1 MPERSADMFEAGVVL
16 QNMKSSHSEKAVEA
30 KTTQAHRV
38 RQASRARREQEKES
52 LRRIILDAA
61 GELFL
66 ERGYEGFS
74 MRRVAERIG
83 YSATTIYRYYENKD
97 DLLFA
102 VVNEGFSEFARQLT
116 AAAAG
121 VSNPLKRLE
130 ALWHAYVSFGLKN
143 PVYYQ
148 MMFMQRADLLFES
161 QREQTQPMIESF
173 DVLQRAVQAAMDA
186 GVMKRGD
193 VETYSRVIWALVHG
207 MTALALADPKRF
219 TLEIMEKNTR
229 LALKMISNG
238 LR

>member
-1 MPERSADMFEAGVVL
+1 MRSRKGKKILGAG
-16 QNMKSSHSEKAVEA
+16 S
-30 KTTQAHRV
+30 TQAHRV
-38 RQASRARREQEKES
+38 REASRARRKQEKEG
-52 LRRIILDAA
+52 LRRVILDEA
-61 GELFL
+61 GKLFL

-116 AAAAG
+116 EAAEGA
-121 VSNPLKRLE
+121 SNPLKRLE
-130 ALWHAYVSFGLKN
+130 ALWHAYLGFGLSN

-161 QREQTQPMIESF
+161 QRAQTRPMIESF
-173 DVLQRAVQAAMDA
+173 DVLQRTVRAAMDA
-186 GVMKRGD
+186 GVLRRGD
-193 VETYSRVIWALVHG
+193 VETCSRVIWSVVHG
-207 MTALALADPKRF
+207 VTALALADPTRF
-219 TLEIMEKNTR
+219 TPAVLEKNSR
-229 LALKMISNG
+229 LALRMISNG

>member
-1 MPERSADMFEAGVVL
+1 
-16 QNMKSSHSEKAVEA
+16 MKTSNSEKSAGA

-38 RQASRARREQEKES
+38 RQASRARREQQKES
-52 LRRIILDAA
+52 LGRIILDAA

-66 ERGYEGFS
+66 EQGYEGFS

-83 YSATTIYRYYENKD
+83 YSATTIYRYYEDKD

-102 VVNEGFSEFARQLT
+102 VVNEGFSEFARKLT
-116 AAAAG
+116 EAAEN
-121 VSNPLKRLE
+121 VSNPVKRLE
-130 ALWHAYVSFGLKN
+130 ALGQAYIKFGLDN

-161 QREQTQPMIESF
+161 RREQTPPMIESF
-173 DVLQRAVQAAMDA
+173 DVLQRAVRAAMDA

-193 VETYSRVIWALVHG
+193 VETYSHVIWSVVHG
-207 MTALALADPKRF
+207 VTALALANPKRF
-219 TLEIMEKNTR
+219 TPDVVEKNTR
-229 LALKMISNG
+229 LALRMISNG

>member
-1 MPERSADMFEAGVVL
+1 MNPSDNDKGV
-16 QNMKSSHSEKAVEA
+16 

-38 RQASRARREQEKES
+38 RQASRARREQEKDS

-66 ERGYEGFS
+66 EQGYEGFS

-83 YSATTIYRYYENKD
+83 YSATTIYRYYEDKD

-102 VVNEGFSEFARQLT
+102 VVNEGFSEFARQLK
-116 AAAAG
+116 AAAEG

-130 ALWHAYVSFGLKN
+130 ALWHAYVRFGLNN

-148 MMFMQRADLLFES
+148 MMFMQRADLLFERQS
-161 QREQTQPMIESF
+161 EQTRPMIESF
-173 DVLQRAVQAAMDA
+173 GELQKAVRAAMDA
-186 GVMKRGD
+186 GFMKRGD
-193 VETYSRVIWALVHG
+193 VETYSRVIWSLVHG
-207 MTALALADPKRF
+207 VTTLALADPKRF
-219 TLEIMEKNTR
+219 TPEVMEKNSR
-229 LALKMISNG
+229 LAMKMISNG

>member
-1 MPERSADMFEAGVVL
+1 
-16 QNMKSSHSEKAVEA
+16 MKPSNSEKEIGE
-30 KTTQAHRV
+30 KNTQAHRL
-38 RQASRARREQEKES
+38 RQASRARREQLKED

-66 ERGYEGFS
+66 EQGYEGFS

-83 YSATTIYRYYENKD
+83 YSATTIYRYYEDKD

-116 AAAAG
+116 EAAENG
-121 VSNPLKRLE
+121 SNPLKRLE
-130 ALWHAYVSFGLKN
+130 ALGQAYIRFGLEN

-161 QREQTQPMIESF
+161 RGEKTPPMIESF
-173 DVLQRAVQAAMDA
+173 DVLQRSVRAAMDA

-193 VETYSRVIWALVHG
+193 VETYSRVIWSVVHG
-207 MTALALADPKRF
+207 VTALALANPKRF
-219 TLEIMEKNTR
+219 TPEIVEKNSR
-229 LALKMISNG
+229 LALRMISNG

>member
-1 MPERSADMFEAGVVL
+1 MLKTKPGNNEKSAAA
-16 QNMKSSHSEKAVEA
+16 KS
-30 KTTQAHRV
+30 TQAYRL
-38 RQASRARREQEKES
+38 RQASRDRREQRKED

-61 GELFL
+61 GEIFL
-66 ERGYEGFS
+66 EQGYEGFS

-83 YSATTIYRYYENKD
+83 YSATTIYRYYEDKD

-116 AAAAG
+116 EAAEGARD
-121 VSNPLKRLE
+121 PLKRLE
-130 ALWHAYVSFGLKN
+130 ALGHAYIRFGLDN

-161 QREQTQPMIESF
+161 RRERTRPMIESF
-173 DVLQRAVQAAMDA
+173 DVLQRAVRGAMDA

-193 VETYSRVIWALVHG
+193 VETYSRVIWSVVHG
-207 MTALALADPKRF
+207 VTALALANPKRF
-219 TLEIMEKNTR
+219 TPEVVEKNSR
-229 LALKMISNG
+229 LALRMISNG

>member
-1 MPERSADMFEAGVVL
+1 
-16 QNMKSSHSEKAVEA
+16 MKTGQSEKAAGA

-38 RQASRARREQEKES
+38 REASRARREQQKES
-52 LRRIILDAA
+52 LRRVILDAA

-66 ERGYEGFS
+66 EQGYEGFS

-83 YSATTIYRYYENKD
+83 YSATTIYRYYEDKD

-116 AAAAG
+116 EAAEGA
-121 VSNPLKRLE
+121 SNPLKKLE
-130 ALWHAYVSFGLKN
+130 ALGHAYIRFGLKN

-148 MMFMQRADLLFES
+148 MMFMQRADLLFEN

-173 DVLQRAVQAAMDA
+173 DTLQRTVRAAMDA
-186 GVMKRGD
+186 GEMKRGD
-193 VETYSRVIWALVHG
+193 VETYSRVIWSLVHG
-207 MTALALADPKRF
+207 VTALALANPKRF
-219 TLEIMEKNTR
+219 TSEVTEKNTR
-229 LALKMISNG
+229 LALKMMLNG

>member
-1 MPERSADMFEAGVVL
+1 
-16 QNMKSSHSEKAVEA
+16 MKASNSEKGAVA
-30 KTTQAHRV
+30 KNTQAHRV
-38 RQASRARREQEKES
+38 RQASRARREQQKEG
-52 LRRIILDAA
+52 LRRIILDEA

-66 ERGYEGFS
+66 EQGYEGFS

-83 YSATTIYRYYENKD
+83 YSATTIYRYYEDKD

-116 AAAAG
+116 EAAEN

-130 ALWHAYVSFGLKN
+130 ALGQAYIRFGLDN

-148 MMFMQRADLLFES
+148 MMFMQRADLLFE
-161 QREQTQPMIESF
+161 RRKEQTQPMIESF
-173 DVLQRAVQAAMDA
+173 DVLQRSVRAAMDA

-193 VETYSRVIWALVHG
+193 VETYSRVIWSVVHG
-207 MTALALADPKRF
+207 VTALALANPKRF
-219 TLEIMEKNTR
+219 TSEVVEKNTR
-229 LALKMISNG
+229 LALRMISNG

>member
-1 MPERSADMFEAGVVL
+1 MR
-16 QNMKSSHSEKAVEA
+16 NMKSSDSEKNVAA
-30 KTTQAHRV
+30 KATQAHRV

-66 ERGYEGFS
+66 EQGYEGFS

-83 YSATTIYRYYENKD
+83 YSATTIYRYYEDKD

-102 VVNEGFSEFARQLT
+102 VVNEGFSEFARQLRE
-116 AAAAG
+116 AAEG

-130 ALWHAYVSFGLKN
+130 ALWHTYVNFGLKN

-161 QREQTQPMIESF
+161 QREQTGPMIESF
-173 DVLQRAVQAAMDA
+173 DTLQRAVRAAMDA

-193 VETYSRVIWALVHG
+193 VETYSRVIWSLVHG
-207 MTALALADPKRF
+207 VTALALADPKRF
-219 TLEIMEKNTR
+219 TPEVMEKNSR
-229 LALKMISNG
+229 LALKMMSNG

>member
-1 MPERSADMFEAGVVL
+1 
-16 QNMKSSHSEKAVEA
+16 MKASNSEKGAVA
-30 KTTQAHRV
+30 KNTQAHRV
-38 RQASRARREQEKES
+38 RQASRARREQQKEG
-52 LRRIILDAA
+52 LRRIILDEA

-66 ERGYEGFS
+66 EQGYEGFS

-83 YSATTIYRYYENKD
+83 YSATTIYRYYEDKD

-116 AAAAG
+116 EAAEN

-130 ALWHAYVSFGLKN
+130 ALGQAYIKFGLDN

-148 MMFMQRADLLFES
+148 MMFMQRADLLFE
-161 QREQTQPMIESF
+161 RRKEQTQPMIESF
-173 DVLQRAVQAAMDA
+173 DVLQRSVRAAMDA

-193 VETYSRVIWALVHG
+193 VETYSRVIWSVVHG
-207 MTALALADPKRF
+207 VTALALANPKRF
-219 TLEIMEKNTR
+219 TSEVVEKNTR
-229 LALKMISNG
+229 LALRMISNG

>member
-1 MPERSADMFEAGVVL
+1 M
-16 QNMKSSHSEKAVEA
+16 QKMKTNHSEKGAGA

-38 RQASRARREQEKES
+38 RQASLTRREQQKES
-52 LRRIILDAA
+52 LGRIILDAA

-66 ERGYEGFS
+66 EQGYEGFS

-83 YSATTIYRYYENKD
+83 YSATTIYRYYEDKD

-116 AAAAG
+116 EAAEN

-130 ALWHAYVSFGLKN
+130 ALGQAYIRFGLDN

-148 MMFMQRADLLFES
+148 MMFMQRADLLFE
-161 QREQTQPMIESF
+161 RRKEQTQPMIESF
-173 DVLQRAVQAAMDA
+173 DVLQRSVRAAMDA

-193 VETYSRVIWALVHG
+193 VETYSRVIWSVVHG
-207 MTALALADPKRF
+207 VTALALANPKRF
-219 TLEIMEKNTR
+219 TSEVVEKNTR
-229 LALKMISNG
+229 LALRMISNG

>member
-1 MPERSADMFEAGVVL
+1 
-16 QNMKSSHSEKAVEA
+16 MKTMKTDDGGKVEGA

-38 RQASRARREQEKES
+38 RQASRARREQQKES
-52 LRRIILDAA
+52 LGRIILDAA

-66 ERGYEGFS
+66 EQGYEGFS

-83 YSATTIYRYYENKD
+83 YSATTIYRYYEDKD

-102 VVNEGFSEFARQLT
+102 VVNEGFSEFARQLME
-116 AAAAG
+116 AAEN

-130 ALWHAYVSFGLKN
+130 ALGQAYIRFGLDN

-161 QREQTQPMIESF
+161 RREQTQPMIESF
-173 DVLQRAVQAAMDA
+173 DVLQRSVRAAMDV

-193 VETYSRVIWALVHG
+193 VETYSRVIWSVVHG
-207 MTALALADPKRF
+207 VTALALANPKRF
-219 TLEIMEKNTR
+219 TPDVVEKNTR
-229 LALKMISNG
+229 LALKMMLNG

>member
-1 MPERSADMFEAGVVL
+1 
-16 QNMKSSHSEKAVEA
+16 MKPNNSEKGAGA
-30 KTTQAHRV
+30 ANTQAHRV
-38 RQASRARREQEKES
+38 RQASRARREQQKES

-66 ERGYEGFS
+66 EQGYEGFS

-83 YSATTIYRYYENKD
+83 YSATTIYRYYEDKD

-116 AAAAG
+116 EAAEN
-121 VSNPLKRLE
+121 VSDPLKRLE
-130 ALWHAYVSFGLKN
+130 ALGQAYIRFGLDN

-161 QREQTQPMIESF
+161 RGEKTRPMIESF
-173 DVLQRAVQAAMDA
+173 DVLQRSVLAAMDA
-186 GVMKRGD
+186 GVMKRGE
-193 VETYSRVIWALVHG
+193 VETYSRVIWSVVHG
-207 MTALALADPKRF
+207 VTALALANPKRF
-219 TLEIMEKNTR
+219 TPDVVEKNTR
-229 LALKMISNG
+229 LALKMILNG

>member
-1 MPERSADMFEAGVVL
+1 
-16 QNMKSSHSEKAVEA
+16 MKPNNSEKGAGA

-38 RQASRARREQEKES
+38 RQASRARREEQKES

-66 ERGYEGFS
+66 EQGYEGFS

-83 YSATTIYRYYENKD
+83 YSATTIYRYYEDKD

-116 AAAAG
+116 EAAEN
-121 VSNPLKRLE
+121 VNNPLKRLE
-130 ALWHAYVSFGLKN
+130 ALGRAYIKFGLEN

-161 QREQTQPMIESF
+161 RREQTRPMIESF
-173 DVLQRAVQAAMDA
+173 DVLQRSVRAAMDA
-186 GVMKRGD
+186 GVMRRGD
-193 VETYSRVIWALVHG
+193 VETYSRVIWSVVHG
-207 MTALALADPKRF
+207 VTALALANPKRF
-219 TLEIMEKNTR
+219 TTEVVEKNAR
-229 LALKMISNG
+229 LALRMISTG

>member
-1 MPERSADMFEAGVVL
+1 
-16 QNMKSSHSEKAVEA
+16 MKPGDSEKGVET
-30 KTTQAHRV
+30 KNTQARRL
-38 RQASRARREQEKES
+38 RQASRDRREQQKED

-61 GELFL
+61 GEIFL
-66 ERGYEGFS
+66 EQGYEGFS

-83 YSATTIYRYYENKD
+83 YSATTIYRYYEDKD

-116 AAAAG
+116 EAAEK
-121 VSNPLKRLE
+121 VSHPLKRLE
-130 ALWHAYVSFGLKN
+130 ALGQAYIRFGLDN

-161 QREQTQPMIESF
+161 RKEQTRPMIESF
-173 DVLQRAVQAAMDA
+173 DVLQRSVRAAMDA

-193 VETYSRVIWALVHG
+193 VETYSRVIWSVAHG
-207 MTALALADPKRF
+207 VTALALANPKRF
-219 TLEIMEKNTR
+219 TPEVVEKNSR
-229 LALKMISNG
+229 LAMRMISNG